1 MLFQVRRIGRSMQ
14 FQNPD
19 ILYLLVV
26 IPLIIAYY
34 IFVSRRRAAMRVST
48 LGGERMPRT
57 LRYWLRDLP
66 MVLRLSALAVLI
78 VALARPVEAHSS
90 SESSTEGIDIVLA
103 MDISGSMLAKDFEP
117 DRITASK
124 HLASEFAAERI
135 GDRISVVAFAGEAF
149 TQCPLTSD
157 KASVGTMLSR
167 LRSGVVDDGTAIG
180 NGLATAINRLR
191 ESGAKSKV
199 VVLLTDGVNNRGQI
213 SPIMA
218 AEIARDM
225 GIKVYTIGV
234 GTKGQAPMPAVD
246 MFGNQTYVMADVE
259 IDEELLRKIANTTGG
274 EYFRAVDNEALKQ
287 IYSQIDEMEK
297 SEVQITHYTSYE
309 ELYLGW
315 LLLGLL
321 LLVAEFIVER
331 IVLNRIP

>member
-1 MLFQVRRIGRSMQ
+1 MQ

-26 IPLIIAYY
+26 IPIIIAYY

>member
-1 MLFQVRRIGRSMQ
+1 MQ

-34 IFVSRRRAAMRVST
+34 IFVSRRHAAMRVST